1 MLKIVLND
9 SMGAIAQWIQFF
21 YYNMILFGFKKN
33 WNQTEYQ
40 KQLIYISILILVY
53 LISST

>member
-9 SMGAIAQWIQFF
+9 SMGAIAQWIQLF
-21 YYNMILFGFKKN
+21 YYNMILFVFKKKLKSN
-33 WNQTEYQ
+33 RVS

-53 LISST
+53 LISSM